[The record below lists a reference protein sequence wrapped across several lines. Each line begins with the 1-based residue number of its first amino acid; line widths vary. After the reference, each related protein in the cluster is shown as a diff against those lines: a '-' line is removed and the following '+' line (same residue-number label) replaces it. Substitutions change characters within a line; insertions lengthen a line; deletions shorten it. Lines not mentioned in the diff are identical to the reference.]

1 MVKITKNA
9 AEKFKEILHEKENAE
24 KLMLRVSFGGFG
36 WGGPKLQLTLDEL
49 RNNDDKV
56 VESEG
61 ITIIYSTNIE
71 EYLNGAVIDYS
82 NSWFNKGFSIRGG
95 GTSSC

>member
-1 MVKITKNA
+1 M
-9 AEKFKEILHEKENAE
+9 
-24 KLMLRVSFGGFG
+24 
-36 WGGPKLQLTLDEL
+36 QLTLDEL

>member
-1 MVKITKNA
+1 M
-9 AEKFKEILHEKENAE
+9 
-24 KLMLRVSFGGFG
+24 
-36 WGGPKLQLTLDEL
+36 QLTLDEL
-49 RNNDDKV
+49 KNDDDKV

-61 ITIIYSTNIE
+61 ITIIYPSSIE

-95 GTSSC
+95 GTSNC